1 MSVKL
6 NTRLTDNDRHQLS
19 AKADSILEKRKVL
32 AVEPWGTSP
41 HRYYMKLLPTDLRA
55 AIELINLKME
65 GKFSNALHTDSD
77 ASVVLCD
84 AERSKVGNI
93 QFMWKGQHP
102 CVASSW
108 NDAGALTIS
117 ERHPAYHELLAF
129 AKRCAELDRERSY
142 GLKLVKH
149 IANHCNT
156 YGQIHRVWPDLLPTV
171 GGEKVAAAEGQQRKS
186 QLPVDLDTDMVMQ
199 QRDGVTNLLAQGSIL
214 PEREGYICW
223 GQIK

>member
-84 AERSKVGNI
+84 AEHSKVGNI

-117 ERHPAYHELLAF
+117 ERHPAYHELLTF
-129 AKRCAELDRERSY
+129 AKRCAELDAERSY

-149 IANHCNT
+149 IANHT
-156 YGQIHRVWPDLLPTV
+156 THMVRYTGYGLTCC
-171 GGEKVAAAEGQQRKS
+171 QQWAGRKS
-186 QLPVDLDTDMVMQ
+186 QQ
-199 QRDGVTNLLAQGSIL
+199 QRDSNVSLNCQSIL
-214 PEREGYICW
+214 TLIWSCSSVMG
-223 GQIK
+223 